1 MIDIIKDYDSQPAF
15 ADFLPGIAGEN
26 GIPAWCFFVNR
37 GQGVASFGT
46 QDKDHPIMEFQP
58 AHTAWQDVQT
68 KGFRTFLKYHGH
80 VSELFVNARDKQ
92 MLLGANSLTLQCRE
106 TDAPVRAQVQYFI
119 LPNACVGAL
128 ARTLT
133 IENTGNGVLDLEVL
147 DGLPAIVPHGI
158 GDWHLKCMTQTARAW
173 METVGGETGVP
184 RYRVRASLE
193 DSARVEPI
201 TGFAFGFSCVE
212 EGKRLPVLWDPE
224 AVFGQDT
231 SFAHPHGFARMDLPE
246 LISAHQRCQNLFP
259 CFFSGA
265 RLRLNPGEKKT
276 VYTLLGHGK
285 TGSGCG
291 KLLEEAVSPEWF
303 ARKLAEAETM
313 VDTLCA
319 PIACDTADPRFDE
332 YCKRTYLDNFLRGGK
347 PVRLAGHTFHLY
359 SRKHGDLERDY
370 NYFSLTQEPLSQGNG
385 NFRDVWQ
392 NRRCDVSFAPF
403 VGGKNVADFYSL
415 IQPDGYNPL
424 VIKPDLVQSASG
436 ETMTPGQYVLRYG
449 RQEGMARIAQGTVKA
464 DADFGEGYW
473 TDHWSYGLDLIE
485 DFLRIW
491 PEREQ
496 ELMQMELPWYRP
508 QAQILPREKRYSVSG
523 GELRQ
528 YHFLEETPGEK
539 WCRDGAENLV
549 KATLLEKLV
558 CMCAMKFAALDAWG
572 CGIEMEGGRP
582 GWYDALNGLPALFGS
597 SVTDAMELLRHLRF
611 LKVSLLRYSGKV
623 SLPEPH
629 YMLLMRLKQ
638 SVEDIPEYTGNTVL
652 VDFWNSS
659 KSALEHCREEVY
671 TQGAW
676 DYADCQA
683 EQLAEML
690 DAWANFLGQRLA
702 LCRGENGLM
711 PTYCRYR
718 VKMEQGTPSFE
729 KCDMPLFLESSVRDM
744 RLCES
749 KQKRKELFEAVH
761 RSELFDGKLGMYRVN
776 QTLDISELEL
786 GRAAAFTPGWL
797 ENGSI
802 WLHMEYKYLL
812 ELLRGGLYEQFSETM
827 RQAAIPF
834 LDPAVYGRSTLE
846 NSSFLV
852 SSVNPE
858 EALHGRGYVARL
870 SGSTAEFMSIWQI
883 MMFGRKPFLR
893 TESGVQINLQ
903 PCIPAYLIDE
913 ERTIRAAFMENSTV
927 IYHFAECRDYFPGSY
942 SIRIRSMVDVDAIR
956 QGAATETVADIF

>member
-1 MIDIIKDYDSQPAF
+1 
-15 ADFLPGIAGEN
+15 
-26 GIPAWCFFVNR
+26 
-37 GQGVASFGT
+37 
-46 QDKDHPIMEFQP
+46 
-58 AHTAWQDVQT
+58 
-68 KGFRTFLKYHGH
+68 
-80 VSELFVNARDKQ
+80 
-92 MLLGANSLTLQCRE
+92 
-106 TDAPVRAQVQYFI
+106 
-119 LPNACVGAL
+119 
-128 ARTLT
+128 
-133 IENTGNGVLDLEVL
+133 
-147 DGLPAIVPHGI
+147 
-158 GDWHLKCMTQTARAW
+158 
-173 METVGGETGVP
+173 
-184 RYRVRASLE
+184 
-193 DSARVEPI
+193 
-201 TGFAFGFSCVE
+201 
-212 EGKRLPVLWDPE
+212 
-224 AVFGQDT
+224 
-231 SFAHPHGFARMDLPE
+231 
-246 LISAHQRCQNLFP
+246 
-259 CFFSGA
+259 
-265 RLRLNPGEKKT
+265 
-276 VYTLLGHGK
+276 
-285 TGSGCG
+285 
-291 KLLEEAVSPEWF
+291 
-303 ARKLAEAETM
+303 
-313 VDTLCA
+313 
-319 PIACDTADPRFDE
+319 
-332 YCKRTYLDNFLRGGK
+332 
-347 PVRLAGHTFHLY
+347 
-359 SRKHGDLERDY
+359 
-370 NYFSLTQEPLSQGNG
+370 
-385 NFRDVWQ
+385 
-392 NRRCDVSFAPF
+392 
-403 VGGKNVADFYSL
+403 
-415 IQPDGYNPL
+415 
-424 VIKPDLVQSASG
+424 
-436 ETMTPGQYVLRYG
+436 
-449 RQEGMARIAQGTVKA
+449 MARIAQGTVKA

-528 YHFLEETPGEK
+528 YHFLEERPGEK
-539 WCRDGAENLV
+539 WRRDGYGNLV

-597 SVTDAMELLRHLRF
+597 SVTEAMELLRHLRF
-611 LKVSLLRYSGKV
+611 LKVSLRRYGGKV
-623 SLPEPH
+623 SLPGPH

-690 DAWANFLGQRLA
+690 DTWANFLGQRLA
-702 LCRGENGLM
+702 LCRGENGVM

-718 VKMEQGTPSFE
+718 VKMDQGTPSFE

-749 KQKRKELFEAVH
+749 EQKREKLFEAVH

-776 QTLDISELEL
+776 QALDISELEL

-852 SSVNPE
+852 SSLNPE

-883 MMFGRKPFLR
+883 MMFGQKPFLR
-893 TESGVQINLQ
+893 TENGVQINLQ

-913 ERTIRAAFMENSTV
+913 GRTIQAAFLENSTV
-927 IYHFAECRDYFPGSY
+927 LYHFAECRDYFPGNY

-956 QGAATETVADIF
+956 QGAATEIVADIF